1 MGRGFESLR
10 AHSSL
15 HNWMWIRASARRTVY
30 RFWVMVG
37 IAQLVSA
44 PDCGSGGPGFESLYP
59 PFALVQIVSCALY
72 AYPCGARVL
81 LKGYRQAVRH
91 RILIPAFVGSNPTSP
106 VTIWIY
112 GILAQVVEHLTF
124 NQVVRGSNP
133 RCLIRKRKPSLVRV
147 VVFFF
152 YWYMVNWTPD
162 NVIWYGFCSNTLS
175 D

>member
-1 MGRGFESLR
+1 
-10 AHSSL
+10 
-15 HNWMWIRASARRTVY
+15 
-30 RFWVMVG
+30 MVG

-106 VTIWIY
+106 ACLKLNY
-112 GILAQVVEHLTF
+112 GILAQLVEHLTF
-124 NQVVRGSNP
+124 NQVVGGSNP
-133 RCLIRKRKPSLVRV
+133 PCLTERSIVVCYRSFFVLRSIRTVY
-147 VVFFF
+147 F
-152 YWYMVNWTPD
+152 YG
-162 NVIWYGFCSNTLS
+162 IWYCSTTS
-175 D
+175 I

>member
-10 AHSSL
+10 AHFPEREERPPDGRNL
-15 HNWMWIRASARRTVY
+15 
-30 RFWVMVG
+30 MVG

-106 VTIWIY
+106 
-112 GILAQVVEHLTF
+112 A
-124 NQVVRGSNP
+124 
-133 RCLIRKRKPSLVRV
+133 CLKIKLWDTSSVGRALD
-147 VVFFF
+147 F
-152 YWYMVNWTPD
+152 
-162 NVIWYGFCSNTLS
+162 
-175 D
+175 

>member
-1 MGRGFESLR
+1 
-10 AHSSL
+10 
-15 HNWMWIRASARRTVY
+15 
-30 RFWVMVG
+30 MVG

-106 VTIWIY
+106 ACLKLNY
-112 GILAQVVEHLTF
+112 GILAQLVEHLTF
-124 NQVVRGSNP
+124 NQVVGGSNP
-133 RCLIRKRKPSLVRV
+133 PCLTGRSIV
-147 VVFFF
+147 VCYRSFF
-152 YWYMVNWTPD
+152 MLRS
-162 NVIWYGFCSNTLS
+162 IQSG
-175 D
+175 